1 MAKKKRQDEEQEAQ
15 AIAPKRGRG
24 RPKKI
29 KTEEELAAEANKPKR
44 GPGRPPKPKAEGEA
58 DKPKRGRGRP
68 PKVKTEEELAAE
80 ANKPKRGPGRPPK
93 PKAEGEA
100 DKPKRGRGRPKKV
113 KTEEELAAEA
123 NKPKRGRGRP
133 PKPKAEGEADKP
145 KRGRGRPRKVRSEES
160 SEANK
165 PKRGPGRPPK
175 PKAEGESDKPKR
187 GPGRPR
193 KVKSDEETSVSAKPK
208 RGPGRPRKSETTAN
222 SSTKGKRGPG
232 RPRKNAQDTSGEQI
246 SSKTDKAVGMAR
258 GQKGSGETVTMNYM
272 GKEVEVTLYSA
283 FDMSGFDKEQVLEW
297 YRLQHL
303 GRRLDEKAALY
314 LKMAKGWSYHAP
326 FGGHDGIQLALGQVF
341 RPSKDFLFPYY
352 RDFLTSL
359 SAGLTPVEII
369 LNGLSKETDVA
380 GGGRHMS
387 NHFAKPSINL
397 MNVSSCTGN
406 HSLHAVGVAKAIK
419 KFDGDEVA
427 FYSGGESAIAEG
439 YFYEAVHTADTD
451 KAPVVFVLQNNKFGI
466 SVPLKEVMANQ
477 VVSDNFRGFE
487 NLKIIECDGRDAFD
501 SYRALQEAIEW
512 AKGGNGPAMIHA
524 ECDRIG
530 SHSNSDK
537 QDNYRPAEEMAEVYR
552 RDPLMQFRYQIIKAG
567 YATQE
572 ELEQMEEE
580 NKQAIFDAADEAEA
594 APEADGKS
602 WPQFIL
608 PEPAYKAEDNT
619 EIEIDQN
626 AEKLSYLEGI
636 NYALKQEFRRNEK
649 TFMWG
654 QDIGK
659 GGVFNVVKGMPQE
672 FGKDRV
678 FNAPIAEDMICGTAF
693 GFTHYRD
700 DIRVVIEG
708 AEFADYFWPAMEQ
721 FVELTHS
728 YWRTKGQNAPNV
740 TLRLAS
746 GGYIQGGLYHSQN
759 IEGTLTTFPGIR
771 VVQPAFADDAIG
783 LLRNCVRSEGPT
795 MFLEPKFLYNFKP
808 AFGPTPPDDFII
820 PFGKAKTRR
829 EGSDVSIVTYGTGV
843 HMSLFAAEKLEK
855 EGIDVEIIDLRSLS
869 PWDKEAVEATV
880 KKTGRVLVAH
890 EDKLQSGFGAEV
902 VSHIAANCFD
912 YLDAPVLRAGSEFV
926 PVGFAKSYENE
937 ILLNMD
943 KIADKVRELMRF

>member
-1 MAKKKRQDEEQEAQ
+1 MSKRKAEGQPLQVQ
-15 AIAPKRGRG
+15 PKRGRG

-29 KTEEELAAEANKPKR
+29 KSAEELAVEAN
-44 GPGRPPKPKAEGEA
+44 
-58 DKPKRGRGRP
+58 
-68 PKVKTEEELAAE
+68 
-80 ANKPKRGPGRPPK
+80 
-93 PKAEGEA
+93 
-100 DKPKRGRGRPKKV
+100 KPKRGRGRPKKI
-113 KTEEELAAEA
+113 KSAEELAAEA

-133 PKPKAEGEADKP
+133 KKIKSAEELAVEANKP
-145 KRGRGRPRKVRSEES
+145 KRGRGRPKKIKSAEELAA
-160 SEANK
+160 EANK
-165 PKRGPGRPPK
+165 PKRGRGRPK
-175 PKAEGESDKPKR
+175 KIKSAEELAAEANKPKR
-187 GPGRPR
+187 GRGRP
-193 KVKSDEETSVSAKPK
+193 KKIKSAEELAAEANKPK
-208 RGPGRPRKSETTAN
+208 RGRGRPKKNSVVASKSQVASVTTESALRD
-222 SSTKGKRGPG
+222 KPRGSAKVVPM
-232 RPRKNAQDTSGEQI
+232 Q
-246 SSKTDKAVGMAR
+246 
-258 GQKGSGETVTMNYM
+258 YM
-272 GKEVEVTLYSA
+272 GKELSVKLFSKY
-283 FDMSGFDKEQVLEW
+283 DMSGFEKDKVIEW

-326 FGGHDGIQLALGQVF
+326 FAGHDGIQLALGQIF

-406 HSLHAVGVAKAIK
+406 HSLHAVGVAKAINK
-419 KFDGDEVA
+419 YNGDEIA

-439 YFYEAVHTADTD
+439 YFYEAVHAADTD

-466 SVPLKEVMANQ
+466 SVPLNEVMHNQ

-487 NLKIIECDGRDAFD
+487 NLKIIECDGRDPFD
-501 SYRALQEAIEW
+501 SYRALEQAVEHARSG
-512 AKGGNGPAMIHA
+512 KGPAMVHA

-530 SHSNSDK
+530 SHSNSDN
-537 QDNYRPAEEMAEVYR
+537 QDNYRPDEEMNEVYM
-552 RDPLMQFRYQIIKAG
+552 RDPLMQFRYQLIASG
-567 YATQE
+567 YATQA
-572 ELEQMEEE
+572 ELEAMEEE
-580 NKQAIFDAADEAEA
+580 NKQLIFDAADEAEA
-594 APEADGKS
+594 APDADGKS
-602 WPQFIL
+602 WPQFII
-608 PEPAYKAEDNT
+608 PTPAYKIGDGT
-619 EIEIDQN
+619 EKPIDPNSEQ
-626 AEKLSYLEGI
+626 LSYLEGI
-636 NYALKQEFRRNEK
+636 NYALKQEFRRNEN

-672 FGKDRV
+672 FGKERV
-678 FNAPIAEDMICGTAF
+678 ANAPIAEDMICGTAF

-759 IEGTLTTFPGIR
+759 IEGTLTTFPGVR

-783 LLRNCVRSEGPT
+783 LMRNCVRSEGPT

-808 AFGPTPPDDFII
+808 AFGPTPPDDYVI

-855 EGIDVEIIDLRSLS
+855 EGIDVEVVDLRSLS

-880 KKTGRVLVAH
+880 RKTGRVLVAH

-902 VSHIAANCFD
+902 VSYIAEHCFN
-912 YLDAPVLRAGSEFV
+912 YLDAPVMRAGSEFT
-926 PVGFAKSYENE
+926 PVGFAKNYENE

-943 KIADKVRELMRF
+943 KIADKIREIVHF